1 MSRTMDGLIE
11 RYKSASGEGMSADGS
26 GDQRMVSLFSS
37 FLIAS
42 LITMYQVYSHV
53 RFTSGVIGPHVSDTS
68 IIQHTL
74 AKV

>member
-1 MSRTMDGLIE
+1 
-11 RYKSASGEGMSADGS
+11 MSADGS